1 MNTIESVHTD
11 EHQASGWAD
20 ICDRHPDQWGCLVD
34 LEHQPDGRIRA
45 GRVVGHDRSLTAAL
59 QQVDTWSPDCV
70 VAYAHTGGRKLR
82 RLLGSR

>member
-1 MNTIESVHTD
+1 MNAIESFTPTNI
-11 EHQASGWAD
+11 EPSGWAD
-20 ICDRHPDQWGCLVD
+20 ICDRHPDQWVCLVD
-34 LEHQPDGRIRA
+34 LEHQLDGRILA
-45 GRVVGHDRSLTAAL
+45 GRVVGHDRSLTVAL